1 MFWRTFILVI
11 LGLLNVVL
19 FVRMVWGP
27 TGLIE
32 YRELKHQYAELEKQ
46 IAGLDTENLS
56 LSREIRLLQSDSQYM
71 EKVIRQRLHFVRD
84 NEVLYLFG
92 ETAKTGREQKP
103 WHWRQQAAAS
113 LVRMGKL
120 FLSIFWML

>member
-1 MFWRTFILVI
+1 MFWRTFILVV
-11 LGLLNVVL
+11 LGLLNMVL

-56 LSREIRLLQSDSQYM
+56 LSREIRLLQSDNQYM

-92 ETAKTGREQKP
+92 EATKTGREQKP
-103 WHWRQQAAAS
+103 
-113 LVRMGKL
+113 
-120 FLSIFWML
+120 

>member
-103 WHWRQQAAAS
+103 
-113 LVRMGKL
+113 
-120 FLSIFWML
+120 

>member
-1 MFWRTFILVI
+1 MFWRTFILVV
-11 LGLLNVVL
+11 LGLVNVVL
-19 FVRMVWGP
+19 FARMVWGP

-46 IAGLDTENLS
+46 IANLDAENLS

-71 EKVIRQRLHFVRD
+71 EKVIRQRLHYVRD

-92 ETAKTGREQKP
+92 DMAKTGREQKP
-103 WHWRQQAAAS
+103 
-113 LVRMGKL
+113 
-120 FLSIFWML
+120 